1 GISEDPNVRYEVAK
15 KIVQRAADHGISH
28 DRIVVDPL
36 VMPIGAMGTA
46 GKQVFALLHRLK
58 NELKVNTTCGASNI
72 SFGLPNRHAMNAHF
86 LAMAAA
92 AGMTSAIMNPLH
104 EEELA
109 GIRASDVLLNKD
121 KNCLGWIKKYR
132 EPAAEGAG
140 GAREGRRSRR
150 RA

>member
-1 GISEDPNVRYEVAK
+1 
-15 KIVQRAADHGISH
+15 
-28 DRIVVDPL
+28 
-36 VMPIGAMGTA
+36 MPIGAMGTA

-58 NELKVNTTCGASNI
+58 TELKVNTTCGASNV

-109 GIRASDVLLNKD
+109 GIRASDVLLAKD
-121 KNCLGWIKKYR
+121 ANCLNWIKKYR
-132 EPAAEGAG
+132 EPAPEGDAG
-140 GAREGRRSRR
+140 SARGERR
-150 RA
+150 RRRG